1 MNKLLIYFTAI
12 SLIIGFIAAAPNYTR
27 LEPEWAR
34 YPAVKAVDRSLGVV
48 LGDIESHLPSGH
60 PYKESDRVT
69 WAHESTHGINSY
81 IRNEYQG
88 KVNALYCL
96 HDRAVVLLEPNTTIS
111 NIARYVPNSLRGQ
124 MYQNYLVGQESWNK
138 ESLYIFDEWVSYTN
152 GTAAGLD
159 LARTGRWQGGQ
170 RSDTVQYMLEFDVLA
185 LCVAYVVDPNN
196 VIYGDN
202 SNFKA
207 FLRWNLRRSIQLYRE
222 SKKYQ
227 EFTSSSHDAWLENL
241 RTAPDAEG
249 LRTFAKN
256 YLGTEWTRQIYG
268 F

>member
-69 WAHESTHGINSY
+69 WAHEGSHGINSY

-96 HDRAVVLLEPNTTIS
+96 HDRTVVLLEPNTTI
-111 NIARYVPNSLRGQ
+111 AAVAKKVPMSLRGNIYNLYLIKSQ
-124 MYQNYLVGQESWNK
+124 STWNDRPLYLV
-138 ESLYIFDEWVSYTN
+138 DEFVAYTN
-152 GTAAGLD
+152 GSLVGLD
-159 LARTGRWQGGQ
+159 LVKNNKWKDGQ
-170 RSDTVQYMLEFDVLA
+170 RNDTIQYMLECSVYCLVLSSVLQDDA
-185 LCVAYVVDPNN
+185 
-196 VIYGDN
+196 
-202 SNFKA
+202 SNFKI
-207 FLRWNLRRSIQLYRE
+207 FMRWQMRRTMQIYQE
-222 SKKYQ
+222 SKRYP
-227 EFTSSSHDAWLENL
+227 EFSSPAHEQYIRKLQTSS
-241 RTAPDAEG
+241 DAES
-249 LRTFAKN
+249 LRNFTKKYFNDNWTK
-256 YLGTEWTRQIYG
+256 YFLG